1 MEEIPLAQF
10 EEAFATYCTLV
21 LTLLPLAGAETET
34 PAKAKDPELNA
45 RRRANFLTGKLR
57 PQGLQSW
64 SLR

>member
-1 MEEIPLAQF
+1 
-10 EEAFATYCTLV
+10 V